1 MISIIWIMSFAPM
14 KFIDFLSKLFM
25 HRSFEWKWL
34 KMSPYLR
41 SVECWLCGPVL
52 WCRRCHAVHVLP
64 VPRGRFTTG
73 NLQLFM
79 WRSLGRDNGNIWTQH
94 SQSTHT
100 HTHHFY
106 PELHTHISLTTKCF
120 IILTSLYCW
129 VLREASAGPSI
140 VCPRASVRYKSVTS
154 SSARVRQCRSI
165 PCAVPGSSALS
176 APCFIN

>member
-1 MISIIWIMSFAPM
+1 
-14 KFIDFLSKLFM
+14 
-25 HRSFEWKWL
+25 
-34 KMSPYLR
+34 MSPYLR

-94 SQSTHT
+94 SQSTYP

-129 VLREASAGPSI
+129 VFREASAGPSI
-140 VCPRASVRYKSVTS
+140 VCPRAS
-154 SSARVRQCRSI
+154 ARVRVWPPPR
-165 PCAVPGSSALS
+165 PGSGSVGVSPARCPQRRMGRKLRFGELLS
-176 APCFIN
+176 LGKWVTQVKNE

>member
-1 MISIIWIMSFAPM
+1 M

-25 HRSFEWKWL
+25 HKSSNESDWKCL
-34 KMSPYLR
+34 HIYC

-94 SQSTHT
+94 SQSTHP
-100 HTHHFY
+100 HTPTTFT
-106 PELHTHISLTTKCF
+106 PQLHTHISLTTKCF
-120 IILTSLYCW
+120 IILISLYCW
-129 VLREASAGPSI
+129 VFREASAGPSI